1 MKLLGKLLL
10 TFFALGVLG
19 VIVAGGIL
27 LFALYRFGAGL
38 PDFSQ
43 LASYEPPVVTRVH
56 AGDGQ
61 LLEEFARQKRVFVPV
76 EAMPPQLVNAFVAAE
91 DQDFFNHIG
100 IDFRGILRAAM
111 NNAKSIGT
119 GRRPEGASTIT
130 QQVAKNFLLTNE
142 VSIERKAKEAILAIR
157 IERVFSKDQI
167 LELYLNE
174 IYLGRGSYGVAAA
187 ALNYFDKALDELNLA
202 EIAYLAALPKAPNNY
217 HPTRKTEAAIARR
230 NYVITR
236 MEEDGYVKVADAI
249 GAKNQSLDVV
259 PRRGEE
265 YVEAG
270 HFTEEVRRRLFE
282 RFGEDALYDGGLS
295 VRTTLEP
302 AMQRMATAAL
312 RDGLEAYDR
321 RHGWRGALTQFE
333 DMADWAKQLDELEPH
348 LGRPEW
354 RYAVVLTSGEQ
365 QAEIGMTGGQRAVI
379 PFDGMSWAR
388 PWLPDQRFGDRPTRV
403 DQVLSVGDVVL
414 VAPFVP
420 EEAEKPIAGQFALK
434 QIPDIEGGL
443 VALDPH
449 TGRVLALEGGFN
461 FDDSQFNRVTQ
472 ANRQPGSAFKPFVY
486 LSALERGLT
495 PATLINDAPIVFDQG
510 PGLGLW
516 KPQNY
521 SREFYGP
528 TPLRVGIEKSRN
540 VMTVRIAQYVG
551 PEQIDETAK
560 RFGIDLGIQ
569 PTLSLSLGA
578 GEVTLIELATAYGM
592 LANGGKWIEPSLIDQ
607 VQDREGATIWRHDP
621 RACDDCD
628 GLLWEDGL
636 GVPTLPDG
644 RRQVADTR
652 RVYQMV
658 HVMEG
663 TIERGTARRLRSLGA
678 PIAGKTGTTNEGR
691 DTWFMGFTPDLVVG
705 VFVGFDEPKPLG
717 RRETGSSVAAPIFKD
732 FFERMKEAGQLPA
745 IPFRAPDGVR
755 LTRIDASTGTRASGA
770 GAGTLWEAFIPGT
783 EPDVVPIILGNDNK
797 LVKRA
802 LTSSGGGTGGVP
814 GTVVTDPSAPAPVGD
829 PATIGSG
836 TGGLY

>member
-1 MKLLGKLLL
+1 
-10 TFFALGVLG
+10 
-19 VIVAGGIL
+19 
-27 LFALYRFGAGL
+27 
-38 PDFSQ
+38 
-43 LASYEPPVVTRVH
+43 
-56 AGDGQ
+56 
-61 LLEEFARQKRVFVPV
+61 
-76 EAMPPQLVNAFVAAE
+76 
-91 DQDFFNHIG
+91 
-100 IDFRGILRAAM
+100 
-111 NNAKSIGT
+111 
-119 GRRPEGASTIT
+119 
-130 QQVAKNFLLTNE
+130 
-142 VSIERKAKEAILAIR
+142 
-157 IERVFSKDQI
+157 
-167 LELYLNE
+167 
-174 IYLGRGSYGVAAA
+174 
-187 ALNYFDKALDELNLA
+187 ALDELSLA

-217 HPTRKTEAAIARR
+217 HPTRKTDAAIARR
-230 NYVITR
+230 NYVISR
-236 MEEDGYVKVADAI
+236 MEEDGYVNTANAI
-249 GAKNQSLDVV
+249 GAKNTGLDVV

-282 RFGEDALYDGGLS
+282 RFGEDVLYDGGLS

-321 RHGWRGALTQFE
+321 RHGWRGPVTSFE
-333 DMADWAKQLDELEPH
+333 TMADWAAQLDALAPH

-354 RYAVVLTSGEQ
+354 RYAVVISSGET
-365 QAEIGMTGGQRAVI
+365 QAEIGLTGGQRAVI
-379 PFDGMSWAR
+379 PFDGMRWAR
-388 PWLPDQRFGDRPTRV
+388 PWLPDQRFGERPTRV
-403 DQVLSVGDVVL
+403 DQVLNVGDVVL

-420 EEAEKPIAGQFALK
+420 DEADAPVDGQYALK
-434 QIPDIEGGL
+434 QIPDIEGGI

-472 ANRQPGSAFKPFVY
+472 ADRQPGSAFKPFVY
-486 LSALERGLT
+486 LSALEQGMT

-516 KPQNY
+516 KPENY

-551 PEQIDETAK
+551 PDQIDQTAK

-592 LANGGKWIEPSLIDQ
+592 LANGGKWIEPSVIDQ
-607 VQDREGATIWRHDP
+607 VQDREGKTIWRHDP
-621 RACDDCD
+621 RACQECENLPWDADTA
-628 GLLWEDGL
+628 
-636 GVPTLPDG
+636 VPALPDG
-644 RRQVADTR
+644 REQVADPR
-652 RVYQMV
+652 QAYQMV
-658 HVMEG
+658 HIMEG
-663 TIERGTARRLRSLGA
+663 TIERGTARRLRSLGV

-691 DTWFMGFTPDLVVG
+691 DTWFMGFTPDLVIG

-732 FFERMKEAGQLPA
+732 FLERLQAAGQLPA

-755 LTRIDASTGTRASGA
+755 LTRINEASGTRASSA
-770 GAGTLWEAFIPGT
+770 GPGTLWEAFIPGT
-783 EPDVVPIILGNDNK
+783 EPGGIPTILGNDGK
-797 LVKRA
+797 LERRA
-802 LTSSGGGTGGVP
+802 LNASGGSTGGVP
-814 GTVVTDPSAPAPVGD
+814 GTIATDPSAPVSVQE
-829 PATIGSG
+829 PATIGTG